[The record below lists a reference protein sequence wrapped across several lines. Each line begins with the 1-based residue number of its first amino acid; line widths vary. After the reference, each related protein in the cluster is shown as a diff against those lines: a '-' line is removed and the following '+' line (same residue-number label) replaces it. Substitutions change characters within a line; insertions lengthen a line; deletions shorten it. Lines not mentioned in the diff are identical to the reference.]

1 MIPEAH
7 VTHRMPRRLRLK
19 VPAKRRDIG
28 YFDAITQHF
37 SSVNGLESVEANP
50 LTATV
55 LITHDLDIDALL
67 LEAQEKGFFSLQRTS
82 PPPDIN
88 IHQAVS
94 TRFSDIDQQLKG
106 FTKGSLN
113 VGGAAFLALVGVG
126 LYQISRGNF
135 AAPAWYTAFWY
146 AMNIFLKSRESGSE
160 TTE

>member
-7 VTHRMPRRLRLK
+7 VTHRVPHRLRLK
-19 VPAKRRDIG
+19 IPAKRRDTG
-28 YFDAITQHF
+28 YFDAIAQHF
-37 SSVNGLESVEANP
+37 SSMNGLESVEANP
-50 LTATV
+50 LTATL
-55 LITHDLDIDALL
+55 LITHDLDIDTFL

-82 PPPDIN
+82 PPEMN
-88 IHQAVS
+88 IHKVV
-94 TRFSDIDQQLKG
+94 TGHFSDIDNQIKG

-146 AMNIFLKSRESGSE
+146 AMNIFLKSKGNGNE
-160 TTE
+160 TAE